1 MMQLLALT
9 AMEPPFAFEP
19 EAVRDQ
25 KVNVLRAIRPI
36 EPANVSDLVV
46 RAQYGAGVSD
56 GKEIAGYLHEK
67 GVPTNSTTDTYV
79 AVKLD
84 IDNWRWKGVP
94 FYLRTGK
101 ALNTKLT
108 EINIVFR
115 RPPLMLFETL
125 TGDKVPPNNVLTLR
139 IQPDEGIRLSF
150 DAKRPG
156 PTVSIERVAMD
167 FFYREQFGAAPSA
180 DAYERLLLDAI
191 LGDTTLFIRRDEV
204 ELAWER
210 IERIL
215 EGWDME
221 ERAAKEQNKTY
232 KLPKYAAGTWGPKE
246 ADELLAKDGRYWRN
260 PSSVRILR

>member
-1 MMQLLALT
+1 M
-9 AMEPPFAFEP
+9 
-19 EAVRDQ
+19 
-25 KVNVLRAIRPI
+25 
-36 EPANVSDLVV
+36 VV

-67 GVPTNSTTDTYV
+67 GVPANSTTESFV
-79 AVKLD
+79 AMKMD

-101 ALNTKLT
+101 ALATKLT
-108 EINIVFR
+108 EVNIVFR
-115 RPPLMLFETL
+115 RPPLMLFESL
-125 TGDKVPPNNVLTLR
+125 AERDGPPSNVLTLR

-167 FFYREQFGAAPSA
+167 FSYREQFGSQPSA

-210 IERIL
+210 IGRVL
-215 EGWDME
+215 DGWQME
-221 ERAAKEQNKTY
+221 ENALKQHDRSI

-246 ADELLAKDGRYWRN
+246 ADELLARDGRYWCN
-260 PSSVRILR
+260 PASLRISR